1 MDSLYYRINRKSN
14 FILFEDLAMQKTRS
28 ALTTELD
35 NTADKS
41 LDQKMDIIF
50 NTIISKFKPKER
62 EKEKDKLE
70 IILTLIEQYRKLKK
84 INIKDNLLSLGLF
97 LFNFDFF
104 SLSYS

>member
-50 NTIISKFKPKER
+50 NTIISR
-62 EKEKDKLE
+62 EM
-70 IILTLIEQYRKLKK
+70 TK
-84 INIKDNLLSLGLF
+84 ISFHG
-97 LFNFDFF
+97 
-104 SLSYS
+104 